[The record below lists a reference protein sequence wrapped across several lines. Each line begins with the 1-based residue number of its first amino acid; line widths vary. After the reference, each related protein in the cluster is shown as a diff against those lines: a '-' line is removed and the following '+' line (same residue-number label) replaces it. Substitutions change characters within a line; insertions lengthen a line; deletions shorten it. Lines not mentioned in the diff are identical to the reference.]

1 MLPKTLSNI
10 IFLILFLEI
19 NSQTYYLDRNYNLQ
33 MEKGDSLTFIVP
45 DNYRFTNILVYCSLE
60 DTMEITNGGST
71 VIRTRMYIINTVKF
85 NEETTYKILLKAKN
99 KPYNFQ
105 SLFITSNFLVQYEDG
120 EFQTEFSTSYEHFAG
135 ALIFV
140 DARNVNKEDR
150 MLFYRHLAGNDINF
164 FYFPLTNDINFR
176 EICYNYHY
184 KENSQTG
191 NPFYPNDDY
200 FILKYIGSAFD
211 IKVQYTGASQYYEM
225 TPLFNN
231 KELYKKAEI
240 SNNYYYKIDFILG
253 SNEKCAVEVKHYNST
268 YILSENNNRLIL
280 PVENLILVSKNC
292 DAVVTIVSNKN
303 VYKSYYV
310 SENDVKR
317 AKFEATDF
325 TLFKVPEKETNIRV
339 LRFAIQAGYKIGNDY
354 YPCNI
359 FNAGMIL
366 IHGLFIEQPINHI
379 EIYKEGDYRY
389 LNFINPYYFENPD
402 NKFKND
408 DYYIAFT
415 CNCYFAKNHEYLKLE
430 YSLYPSILDL
440 KDAKY
445 LVNNRM
451 HQIGKA
457 YETFDNFYQIDPPE
471 NDNVILTVSS
481 SSCNSNT
488 FSLVVLSDYDKI
500 IHNQTELFSTF
511 FFENCEKYIGK
522 EALYINFEN
531 VDTDKVT
538 FYYEYLPIN
547 RTYIFQ
553 PTNFPKQFNIT
564 NTINGKINISF
575 YPVFFNEEV
584 KYQLYIVKSNDLF
597 QSLCNF
603 YSIDD
608 TNKKIIDI
616 GIYNINNDSI
626 GSNQPLNKEIDI
638 NLYFTSKQT
647 LKIGLFYKTINNYK
661 IQNLLIPISFEYN
674 PINDKDKEDKDNKN
688 KTNPDNKSEN
698 GNSNHSIYNMLIYI
712 GVGSTALI
720 IIIIV
725 IYCIIKNN
733 KNKNQIKM
741 DDLKGSLI

>member
-1 MLPKTLSNI
+1 
-10 IFLILFLEI
+10 
-19 NSQTYYLDRNYNLQ
+19 
-33 MEKGDSLTFIVP
+33 
-45 DNYRFTNILVYCSLE
+45 
-60 DTMEITNGGST
+60 
-71 VIRTRMYIINTVKF
+71 
-85 NEETTYKILLKAKN
+85 
-99 KPYNFQ
+99 
-105 SLFITSNFLVQYEDG
+105 
-120 EFQTEFSTSYEHFAG
+120 
-135 ALIFV
+135 
-140 DARNVNKEDR
+140 
-150 MLFYRHLAGNDINF
+150 
-164 FYFPLTNDINFR
+164 
-176 EICYNYHY
+176 
-184 KENSQTG
+184 
-191 NPFYPNDDY
+191 
-200 FILKYIGSAFD
+200 
-211 IKVQYTGASQYYEM
+211 
-225 TPLFNN
+225 
-231 KELYKKAEI
+231 
-240 SNNYYYKIDFILG
+240 
-253 SNEKCAVEVKHYNST
+253 
-268 YILSENNNRLIL
+268 
-280 PVENLILVSKNC
+280 
-292 DAVVTIVSNKN
+292 
-303 VYKSYYV
+303 
-310 SENDVKR
+310 
-317 AKFEATDF
+317 
-325 TLFKVPEKETNIRV
+325 
-339 LRFAIQAGYKIGNDY
+339 
-354 YPCNI
+354 
-359 FNAGMIL
+359 
-366 IHGLFIEQPINHI
+366 
-379 EIYKEGDYRY
+379 
-389 LNFINPYYFENPD
+389 
-402 NKFKND
+402 
-408 DYYIAFT
+408 
-415 CNCYFAKNHEYLKLE
+415 
-430 YSLYPSILDL
+430 
-440 KDAKY
+440 
-445 LVNNRM
+445 M

-674 PINDKDKEDKDNKN
+674 PIYDKDKEDKDNKN